1 MANVTALLNSMN
13 GPRGWRA
20 VYVPV
25 LIMLACLGV
34 LIVSPV
40 VLLARLGIILDM
52 RQRTS
57 VALVGTLMSELILF
71 GFLLRWLK
79 SERMTFAD
87 IGWRRPTTIPAL
99 ILAITFALGYAVYT
113 LSNPLIGSRAG
124 EISLFKAAG
133 AVVGV
138 IGAIVEE
145 SVFRGYLI
153 SELRKLGVSTGAQII
168 LSGASFGIIH
178 AGFSFIGILFAYVL
192 GIAMATAYVIGKHS
206 LASSV
211 IGHTVVNILVE
222 PWLLLFIVTMY
233 ARLGQTMIR

>member
-13 GPRGWRA
+13 RPRGWRA
-20 VYVPV
+20 AYVPV

-79 SERMTFAD
+79 SERMTLAD

-113 LSNPLIGSRAG
+113 LSNPP
-124 EISLFKAAG
+124 
-133 AVVGV
+133 
-138 IGAIVEE
+138 
-145 SVFRGYLI
+145 
-153 SELRKLGVSTGAQII
+153 
-168 LSGASFGIIH
+168 
-178 AGFSFIGILFAYVL
+178 
-192 GIAMATAYVIGKHS
+192 
-206 LASSV
+206 
-211 IGHTVVNILVE
+211 N
-222 PWLLLFIVTMY
+222 WLT
-233 ARLGQTMIR
+233 RW

>member
-1 MANVTALLNSMN
+1 M
-13 GPRGWRA
+13 
-20 VYVPV
+20 
-25 LIMLACLGV
+25 
-34 LIVSPV
+34 
-40 VLLARLGIILDM
+40 
-52 RQRTS
+52 
-57 VALVGTLMSELILF
+57 
-71 GFLLRWLK
+71 
-79 SERMTFAD
+79 
-87 IGWRRPTTIPAL
+87 
-99 ILAITFALGYAVYT
+99 
-113 LSNPLIGSRAG
+113 
-124 EISLFKAAG
+124 
-133 AVVGV
+133 

-178 AGFSFIGILFAYVL
+178 AGFSFIGILFAFVL

-206 LASSV
+206 LAPSV